1 MRHRRRSP
9 GLRRASLHFM
19 VIADYTL
26 TRGRPSLVG
35 LSLHSTKESCTPWPV
50 SGSQFKSTCNKWVF
64 STLKEARSYIGYLKE
79 RHPTSTVLFPVLD
92 KGQQDFFIG
101 VSDEKKGIK

>member
-9 GLRRASLHFM
+9 GYRRATFHFM

-35 LSLHSTKESCTPWPV
+35 LSLHSTKEACTLWPV
-50 SGSQFKSTCNKWVF
+50 SGSLVKSTCSKWVF
-64 STLKEARSYIGYLKE
+64 STLKEARSYIGYLKG
-79 RHPTSTVLFPVLD
+79 RHPTSTVPFPVLD
-92 KGQQDFFIG
+92 MGQPDFYQG
-101 VSDEKKGIK
+101 VKE